1 VRALSAPSVLLTA
14 AIWICG
20 LTYVASQSPTQAQA
34 QAEATTQTPA
44 QTVWSGVYTEAQ
56 AYRGEKVA
64 DTSCIG
70 CHGSNLDGGDSGPRL
85 VGPVFLE
92 NWSSQSVRQLYDWLR
107 EAMPADAAGTLSGED
122 AAAVIAYILK
132 LNKMPAGKSE
142 LPTDREILN
151 RIGIVAVR

>member
-1 VRALSAPSVLLTA
+1 VRELRASRILLAA
-14 AIWICG
+14 AIWLCG
-20 LTYVASQSPTQAQA
+20 LSYVATQSQ
-34 QAEATTQTPA
+34 TTASVPSQPQPPV
-44 QTVWSGVYTEAQ
+44 QTVWSGVYTDAQ

-85 VGPVFLE
+85 VGTAFLE

-107 EAMPADAAGTLSGED
+107 EAMPADAAGTLSSED
-122 AAAVIAYILK
+122 ATAVIAYILK

-142 LPTDREILN
+142 LPADREMLN
-151 RIGIVAVR
+151 RIGIVSAP